1 MLRVTVEVTA
11 DDLAEMGVTQEQL
24 EEAVRDKMGSLD
36 VEGDALYFNDLGV
49 SVVVAEH

>member
-11 DDLAEMGVTQEQL
+11 DDLAEMGVTEEQL
-24 EEAVRDKMGSLD
+24 EEAVRDKMGSLAVD
-36 VEGDALYFNDLGV
+36 GYALYFNDLGV